1 MKNNSKSVRLSDKV
15 YNYVIK
21 FPDGDGFNQ
30 KFENLVLFAMESESG
45 RKKRLE
51 QLDREISVKIS
62 FLKDL
67 SERINK
73 VEYIDKRLEYV
84 RDVVDDLVKV
94 VDDYDKSK

>member
-30 KFENLVLFAMESESG
+30 KFENLVLFTMESE
-45 RKKRLE
+45 RERRMRLE
-51 QLDREISVKIS
+51 RLDREISVKIS
-62 FLKDL
+62 FLRDL
-67 SERINK
+67 SDRITK
-73 VEYIDKRLEYV
+73 VEYIDKRLEHI
-84 RDVVDDLVKV
+84 RKSVDDLVKV